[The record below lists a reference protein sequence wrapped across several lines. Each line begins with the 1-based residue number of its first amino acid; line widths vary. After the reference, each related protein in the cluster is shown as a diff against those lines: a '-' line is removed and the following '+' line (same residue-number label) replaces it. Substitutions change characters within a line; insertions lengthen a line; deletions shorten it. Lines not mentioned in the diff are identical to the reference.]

1 MNRTLTFGLS
11 RSFGG
16 TWNGFAKPQRLP
28 IHQATIRKNQGL
40 HVTPVPRV
48 LKTSRFSPYRDLD
61 FLAGSRGKDW
71 RERTAGQDPISR
83 NALSHKTVISHF
95 EEPKVQTILRH
106 TKNHMKGLEEKR
118 PRVFNG
124 NNVSKL
130 FLRHEATWGPKI
142 VGVARS
148 QPRSSAPP
156 VPCDTVAHPAAEPLR
171 EHCCALG
178 GRDELL
184 AVPLVTVEGGNSAPA
199 SGRSYG
205 DGLHSAAAG
214 VGLCSCLL
222 GVLGPPHSQGEN
234 LTQNDQSYNTKHF

>member
-178 GRDELL
+178 EETSSSLVRSSLQKGEFSASTRAFLRGRAAQRSCGSGALL
-184 AVPLVTVEGGNSAPA
+184 LPPGSFRTSSQPRGKFDPKWS
-199 SGRSYG
+199 
-205 DGLHSAAAG
+205 
-214 VGLCSCLL
+214 
-222 GVLGPPHSQGEN
+222 VLQH
-234 LTQNDQSYNTKHF
+234 